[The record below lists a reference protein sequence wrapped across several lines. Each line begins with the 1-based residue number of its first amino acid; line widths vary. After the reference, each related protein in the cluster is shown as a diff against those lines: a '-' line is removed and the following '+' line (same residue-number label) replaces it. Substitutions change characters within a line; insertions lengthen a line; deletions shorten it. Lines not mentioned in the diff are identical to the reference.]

1 MNFKEDFSLDRRKSE
16 SDKIMLKY
24 PSRIP
29 IIVEKGKGCEFN
41 DIDKKKY
48 LVPKDMNMNQF
59 IYVIRKRLTLT
70 SEKALFIFINNKLV
84 PNSKRLL

>member
-41 DIDKKKY
+41 DIDKSF
-48 LVPKDMNMNQF
+48 N
-59 IYVIRKRLTLT
+59 
-70 SEKALFIFINNKLV
+70 IF
-84 PNSKRLL
+84 PNIDL